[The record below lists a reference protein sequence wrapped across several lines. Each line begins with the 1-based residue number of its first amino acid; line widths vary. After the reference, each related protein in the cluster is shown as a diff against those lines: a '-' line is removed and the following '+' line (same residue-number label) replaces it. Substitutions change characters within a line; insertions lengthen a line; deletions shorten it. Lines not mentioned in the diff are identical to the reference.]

1 MLMPMLWN
9 GNDDWFD
16 NSLAMM
22 DQAMNNLWG
31 GNSLK
36 TVAAMKTDV
45 IEEDKDYKLE
55 AELPGFKK
63 EDIHIDL
70 KNGALTISAIHDES
84 KDEKN
89 AEGKYIRR
97 ERSTASYERSFRID
111 ENLKPEDISAKYEN
125 GVLTVVV
132 PKKESLPQK
141 EEPKQIEIQ

>member
-63 EDIHIDL
+63 EDIHIDM
-70 KNGALTISAIHDES
+70 KNGALTRMPRASTSAA
-84 KDEKN
+84 N
-89 AEGKYIRR
+89 AAPLPMR
-97 ERSTASYERSFRID
+97 EASGSMRI
-111 ENLKPEDISAKYEN
+111 
-125 GVLTVVV
+125 
-132 PKKESLPQK
+132 
-141 EEPKQIEIQ
+141 